1 MVIGTQYKTQ
11 IKPIYTKLNYD
22 IHYEYNSQLINA
34 H

>member
-11 IKPIYTKLNYD
+11 INLYTKLNYN
-22 IHYEYNSQLINA
+22 IQIQFSQLINA